1 MNVCLL
7 GCGACGEV
15 KQQSGLLPKWP
26 AVSHG
31 PGICFQPHP
40 HILQTGSHCS
50 TSILLLHLP
59 MLPLRPS
66 CLFTVFHKLCIK
78 QIANK
83 LHTAQNP
90 SSLSALRMDF
100 TRIVCSHE
108 HYVILNLPCST
119 LSPPASPSPS
129 TSSTTS
135 QVLEQAGKM
144 QCNWFSLVHYVRVHI
159 SAISMYVNTKK

>member
-15 KQQSGLLPKWP
+15 KQQSGLLPKRP

-40 HILQTGSHCS
+40 HLLQTGSHCS
-50 TSILLLHLP
+50 PSVLLFHLP
-59 MLPLRPS
+59 MLPLRRS
-66 CLFTVFHKLCIK
+66 WCLFTDIK

-83 LHTAQNP
+83 LHTTQNP
-90 SSLSALRMDF
+90 NALSALRMDF

-135 QVLEQAGKM
+135 QVLEQAEEM

-159 SAISMYVNTKK
+159 SDISMYVNTKS